1 MAIRVVNATHS
12 QLRERRPAVP
22 RCIGPLRRAVVDVA
36 ARAGATGRQLE
47 NVALAV
53 SEAVANVV
61 RHAYPP
67 GSPGTVTVDARVD
80 DHVIEVIVCD
90 EGSGMP
96 APSEQPGSGLGLLI
110 IARVAESLELKDAA
124 PGVELRMTFPLG

>member
-1 MAIRVVNATHS
+1 MPPTASFAS
-12 QLRERRPAVP
+12 GVP
-22 RCIGPLRRAVVDVA
+22 RFPDASGRCAGRSSTSP
-36 ARAGATGRQLE
+36 RAGATGRQLE